1 MIEEGDMTLYS
12 EYMDSSSDA
21 AYGDHF
27 LRILLSIFSLNHINA
42 FLDIYELLRQW
53 WPGNID
59 MYKILDYESTWE
71 MLDPEGRM
79 AIFRKRQ
86 QVKFLQDNIISFE
99 DYAWGDGEIFV
110 DYKCAPGVV
119 VDRYREGDRWNILIS
134 LRGTKNKGDVE
145 EFYIQRTV
153 KNGFTNS
160 EEWQQA
166 EIRRRT
172 RRLQM
177 NVIFPSSRPCRAAV
191 ITQRSQNRPISLG
204 PEHFHILP
212 DGRQLLRWETTKV
225 RSFDIYT
232 LKWQW

>member
-1 MIEEGDMTLYS
+1 M
-12 EYMDSSSDA
+12 
-21 AYGDHF
+21 
-27 LRILLSIFSLNHINA
+27 
-42 FLDIYELLRQW
+42 YE
-53 WPGNID
+53 
-59 MYKILDYESTWE
+59 ILDYESTWE
-71 MLDPEGRM
+71 MLDTEGRK

-86 QVKFLQDNIISFE
+86 RVKFLQNNIIAFE
-99 DYAWGDGEIFV
+99 DYAWGDGEIFA

-134 LRGTKNKGDVE
+134 LRGTKNKGDIE
-145 EFYIQRTV
+145 EFYIERTV

-166 EIRRRT
+166 EIRRQT
-172 RRLQM
+172 KHLQM

-191 ITQRSQNRPISLG
+191 ITQRSENRPITLG
-204 PEHFHILP
+204 LEHFRTLP
-212 DGRQLLRWETTKV
+212 DGRQLLTWETTKV

>member
-1 MIEEGDMTLYS
+1 MYS
-12 EYMDSSSDA
+12 KYMDSFSDA
-21 AYGDHF
+21 SYGDRF
-27 LRILLSIFSLNHINA
+27 LRIFLSLLSLNHINA
-42 FLDIYELLRQW
+42 FLDIYELIRQW
-53 WPGNID
+53 WPGNTD
-59 MYKILDYESTWE
+59 MYEILDYESSWE
-71 MLDPEGRM
+71 MLDPEGHM

-86 QVKFLQDNIISFE
+86 RVKFLQNNIIAFE

-110 DYKCAPGVV
+110 DYRCAPGVV

-145 EFYIQRTV
+145 EFYIERTV

-172 RRLQM
+172 KHLKM
-177 NVIFPSSRPCRAAV
+177 NVIFPSSRPCRTAL
-191 ITQRSQNRPISLG
+191 ITQRSQNRPIALG
-204 PEHFHILP
+204 PAHFRTLP
-212 DGRQLLRWETTKV
+212 DGRQLLTWETTKV

-232 LKWQW
+232 LKWKW